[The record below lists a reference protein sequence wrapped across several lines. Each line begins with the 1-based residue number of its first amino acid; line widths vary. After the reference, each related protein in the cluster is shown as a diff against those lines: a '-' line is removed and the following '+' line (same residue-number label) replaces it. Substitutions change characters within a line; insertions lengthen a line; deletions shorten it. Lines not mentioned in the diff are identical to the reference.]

1 VVLTA
6 VAFWAILGSFGV
18 LPEYADAQPFVVR
31 EVFLGTPL
39 FVATA
44 GALTLPVLSERVGRS
59 AVLYLTA
66 TGLAGGI
73 LVTGVA
79 ASLPAFLAG
88 MVVAGYSG
96 GGLLAMIYL
105 LPGHLRDIGPA
116 RAGTKSGVLL
126 SLGMLGGTVGPVV
139 GATVLESTGLVSSAV
154 LVAVPLALVI
164 PCTYRLQLDDDPSA
178 PMSDGPGGVD
188 RADD

>member
-1 VVLTA
+1 
-6 VAFWAILGSFGV
+6 
-18 LPEYADAQPFVVR
+18 
-31 EVFLGTPL
+31 
-39 FVATA
+39 
-44 GALTLPVLSERVGRS
+44 VLSERVGRS